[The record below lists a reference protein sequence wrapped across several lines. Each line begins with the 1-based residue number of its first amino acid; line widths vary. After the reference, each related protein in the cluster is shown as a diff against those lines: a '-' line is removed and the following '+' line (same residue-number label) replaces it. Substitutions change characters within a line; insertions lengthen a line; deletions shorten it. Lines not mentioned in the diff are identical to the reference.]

1 MGVVEVRTCRAIQ
14 YKWVWWMYV
23 HVETSRCG
31 GGTYMIDEV
40 EDLGKDDSTTSR
52 VQIVIIEH
60 SGLL

>member
-1 MGVVEVRTCRAIQ
+1 
-14 YKWVWWMYV
+14 MYV

>member
-1 MGVVEVRTCRAIQ
+1 
-14 YKWVWWMYV
+14 
-23 HVETSRCG
+23 
-31 GGTYMIDEV
+31 MIDEV